1 MKEILLTSSILIL
14 VLGLLRYLLRGRI
27 NLHLQYALWLLVAVR
42 LLVPLS
48 LRLRHGACSTLCPR
62 EPTRQ
67 PPFTSPLRGSPP
79 RRLLRPPAGLLMTR
93 QSPFTM
99 TTQVPVTFIPWEKRR
114 LRKPTIPRFHQSRSM
129 TCTPYY
135 GPYGWAAQR

>member
-48 LRLRHGACSTLCPR
+48 LPAAPWSVLNAVPQGTDTATTLYVSS
-62 EPTRQ
+62 Q
-67 PPFTSPLRGSPP
+67 GISTSPPAPATGWTADGRGSLH
-79 RRLLRPPAGLLMTR
+79 LL
-93 QSPFTM
+93 
-99 TTQVPVTFIPWEKRR
+99 
-114 LRKPTIPRFHQSRSM
+114 
-129 TCTPYY
+129 
-135 GPYGWAAQR
+135 

>member
-1 MKEILLTSSILIL
+1 
-14 VLGLLRYLLRGRI
+14 
-27 NLHLQYALWLLVAVR
+27 
-42 LLVPLS
+42 
-48 LRLRHGACSTLCPR
+48 
-62 EPTRQ
+62 
-67 PPFTSPLRGSPP
+67 
-79 RRLLRPPAGLLMTR
+79 MTR

>member
-48 LRLRHGACSTLCPR
+48 LPAAPWSVLNAVPQGTDTATTLYVSS
-62 EPTRQ
+62 Q
-67 PPFTSPLRGSPP
+67 GISTSP
-79 RRLLRPPAGLLMTR
+79 PAPATGWTAVTR

-99 TTQVPVTFIPWEKRR
+99 TTQVPVTFIPWEKRACASPLYHGSIR
-114 LRKPTIPRFHQSRSM
+114 ADL
-129 TCTPYY
+129 
-135 GPYGWAAQR
+135 